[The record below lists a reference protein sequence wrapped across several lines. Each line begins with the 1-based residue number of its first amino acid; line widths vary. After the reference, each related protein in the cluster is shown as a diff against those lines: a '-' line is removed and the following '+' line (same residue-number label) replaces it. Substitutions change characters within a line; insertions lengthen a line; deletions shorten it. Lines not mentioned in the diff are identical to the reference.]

1 MKEYKTTE
9 ETNIYT
15 FDIADLYTMIP
26 QKEAVLAVCEFL
38 GRHGYRKVHGLA
50 INTIKAM
57 FLHVLEHS
65 YFVLQLPGLEPKFYQ
80 QIRGGAMGSAC
91 TQVLAD
97 IYVRKWESDFV
108 KEQHRQGE
116 LYFRFRDDVFFITAL
131 AHERIEQILSELN
144 NKDPNL
150 NITWEGGKT
159 VDYLDVTI
167 ITEIPNFRT
176 RVFRKLA
183 AQPYVLPFHSSH
195 PPHITKN
202 IPYAA
207 VLRAT
212 RICSHTEDLRC
223 ELDKIRIMLLLN
235 KYPPKFIDKQIERFF
250 QDVTGKRTSD
260 LLLGEKHPKYR
271 ERVLKV
277 EWNKKEKRKIEF
289 GKDILLI
296 SRILHL
302 WHILVPGFINY
313 GRKYS
318 KVHHSTIYRSYT
330 LTDYQTV

>member
-1 MKEYKTTE
+1 MRW
-9 ETNIYT
+9 
-15 FDIADLYTMIP
+15 A
-26 QKEAVLAVCEFL
+26 
-38 GRHGYRKVHGLA
+38 R
-50 INTIKAM
+50 
-57 FLHVLEHS
+57 
-65 YFVLQLPGLEPKFYQ
+65 
-80 QIRGGAMGSAC
+80 
-91 TQVLAD
+91 
-97 IYVRKWESDFV
+97 YVRRYSPIFTLRKWENDFV
-108 KEQHRQGE
+108 KEQQRQDE
-116 LYFRFRDDVFFITAL
+116 LYFRFRDDVFFTIAL
-131 AHERIEQILSELN
+131 PHERIEQILSELN

-150 NITWEGGKT
+150 SITWEGGKT

-176 RVFRKLA
+176 RVFRKLP

-212 RICSHTEDLRC
+212 RICSLTEDLRC
-223 ELDKIRIMLLLN
+223 ELDKTRIMLLLN
-235 KYPPKFIDKQIERFF
+235 IYPPKFIDKQIERFF

-289 GKDILLI
+289 GKDILLHFTYTPSLAHLG
-296 SRILHL
+296 SRFHQLWQEIFEDTPLDDIPIVYANRLSDSLRHL
-302 WHILVPGFINY
+302 LVTKRR
-313 GRKYS
+313 GRGVIKLFPKLS
-318 KVHHSTIYRSYT
+318 V
-330 LTDYQTV
+330 V